1 MSINMG
7 IFTRSSLLYEEPRL
21 GGVSHFLEHMIFR
34 GSSKR
39 SAKQITQE
47 VDAIGGKINAY
58 TARDYTCYHIK
69 VLPDVFRKGLD
80 ILVDIFFNAKLS
92 QVDCDLE
99 KEIISEE
106 IKMTEDT
113 PDDYVFDILYQNAWQ
128 GHALSRPILGT
139 QSSIKQINQESL
151 RDYYANYFSKDDTV
165 ISIVGNIDEKVLM
178 SELNKKI
185 PMLTHTLKDV
195 SKDMDPIHFP
205 RVNIVNKEIEQA
217 HLALSF
223 PGFGQDDPKQYTMNV
238 LSAVLGGSMSSRLFQ
253 QIREKKAL
261 AYSVFSHHSMLSQ
274 AGLLMI
280 YAGVSPKNTKKAMKL
295 ILSECE
301 KLTQKRISK
310 KEYERVRSQLKGQLL
325 LALEQPSSWLYI
337 LGRKGLFNQKLETI
351 DEMLEHIMSVTAED
365 VQEMAQSV
373 FLEKNMS
380 LSMIC
385 PPVNTYCLANATG
398 KTFSE
403 YISK

>member
-1 MSINMG
+1 M
-7 IFTRSSLLYEEPRL
+7 LLL
-21 GGVSHFLEHMIFR
+21 KL
-34 GSSKR
+34 
-39 SAKQITQE
+39 
-47 VDAIGGKINAY
+47 
-58 TARDYTCYHIK
+58 
-69 VLPDVFRKGLD
+69 
-80 ILVDIFFNAKLS
+80 AKL
-92 QVDCDLE
+92 L
-99 KEIISEE
+99 
-106 IKMTEDT
+106 
-113 PDDYVFDILYQNAWQ
+113 
-128 GHALSRPILGT
+128 
-139 QSSIKQINQESL
+139 
-151 RDYYANYFSKDDTV
+151 
-165 ISIVGNIDEKVLM
+165 
-178 SELNKKI
+178 
-185 PMLTHTLKDV
+185 
-195 SKDMDPIHFP
+195 
-205 RVNIVNKEIEQA
+205 
-217 HLALSF
+217 
-223 PGFGQDDPKQYTMNV
+223 
-238 LSAVLGGSMSSRLFQ
+238 
-253 QIREKKAL
+253 
-261 AYSVFSHHSMLSQ
+261 
-274 AGLLMI
+274 
-280 YAGVSPKNTKKAMKL
+280 L